1 VLFRSQNIGGVAQ
14 INNELLYVTDSTYDN
29 VYSYNLKD
37 AASNDNIKKNILFQL
52 NIVGGEGSIQEKIKF
67 NTPTLLANIEDN
79 ILVVDQ
85 VNSCFKLFDK
95 NLNWLSTSTQ
105 SVFFKQYPNL
115 NAIAYYKAKK
125 LLVIATNTDL
135 HLFNVSDSFEI
146 TFSMTVDV
154 YVRNAP
160 SSKIIDIKFANYDSD
175 ILYVLTDKSIIKK
188 WMSKL
193 DKNIAMFEIDDPK
206 DNANTALGSF
216 YWMALSPLDEK
227 TDIMLV
233 RAGKEKTNSFIVILE
248 DDLNL
253 LSLLKQDDFNVY
265 SKDDV
270 CLNEEEYVSSWTY
283 NKCFKKMLYN
293 LNLLVSNLVFRFYTR
308 EKEITGTADF
318 IVKTYSNIVAEK
330 TIQDTNNYANIF
342 INENFQSETVN
353 RCFALLYDYQ
363 NYILTNLTNNDPIN
377 LDLTPNRIG

>member
-1 VLFRSQNIGGVAQ
+1 
-14 INNELLYVTDSTYDN
+14 

-206 DNANTALGSF
+206 DDANTALGSF

-270 CLNEEEYVSSWTY
+270 VLNEEEYVSSWTY